1 MIFENITKTAIY
13 VYEIPIYEER
23 YSKINKISR
32 KMKELY
38 PRLLINIYQ
47 LYYSYFTNMHD
58 DITMMY

>member
-47 LYYSYFTNMHD
+47 LYYS
-58 DITMMY
+58 